1 MPAQRTI
8 AALTLTRLT
17 GGDPSLALRCRL
29 RVLSLV
35 STVATAVVPTHTFET
50 TDTKPAAGKSD
61 AAAAIESNADVTIAP
76 RPSILVVL
84 VCLCLAVVLSFLNGN
99 AWASPPKGG
108 GRRAG
113 PGGRALVR
121 ALAEGG
127 GGELYRARAAGA
139 ASGPACRVDTA
150 RAKAKAQLDAPDPML
165 EPPPET
171 PPEPRRPSLRA
182 TAQVDTAARAVA
194 RANPDAL
201 AKPTESPPEPT
212 PASESRCPSRRR
224 AHPAKPP
231 CRAIAR
237 RCLQHAV
244 ASACGS
250 SGQGLACSC
259 CCSLTCVCVCA
270 VRV

>member
-127 GGELYRARAAGA
+127 EGSFIALVQPALQVDLPAAWTLPEPKPKPNSTPPIQCLSPRLRRRPSRAARAF
-139 ASGPACRVDTA
+139 
-150 RAKAKAQLDAPDPML
+150 APPPKL
-165 EPPPET
+165 TPPPEPPPE
-171 PPEPRRPSLRA
+171 PS
-182 TAQVDTAARAVA
+182 
-194 RANPDAL
+194 
-201 AKPTESPPEPT
+201 PEPT
-212 PASESRCPSRRR
+212 
-224 AHPAKPP
+224 
-231 CRAIAR
+231 
-237 RCLQHAV
+237 
-244 ASACGS
+244 
-250 SGQGLACSC
+250 
-259 CCSLTCVCVCA
+259 LTP
-270 VRV
+270 

>member
-1 MPAQRTI
+1 M
-8 AALTLTRLT
+8 
-17 GGDPSLALRCRL
+17 
-29 RVLSLV
+29 
-35 STVATAVVPTHTFET
+35 ATAVVPTHTFET

-171 PPEPRRPSLRA
+171 PPEPRRRAFAPPPKLTPPPELSPEPS
-182 TAQVDTAARAVA
+182 
-194 RANPDAL
+194 
-201 AKPTESPPEPT
+201 PEPT
-212 PASESRCPSRRR
+212 
-224 AHPAKPP
+224 
-231 CRAIAR
+231 
-237 RCLQHAV
+237 
-244 ASACGS
+244 
-250 SGQGLACSC
+250 
-259 CCSLTCVCVCA
+259 LTP
-270 VRV
+270 